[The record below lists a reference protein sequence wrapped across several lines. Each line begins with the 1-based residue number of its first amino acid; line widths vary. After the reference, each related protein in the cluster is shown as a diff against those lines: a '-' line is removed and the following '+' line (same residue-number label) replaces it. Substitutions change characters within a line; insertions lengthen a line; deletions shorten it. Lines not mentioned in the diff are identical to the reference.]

1 MMRRE
6 GRGKRYKVR
15 GIRYKVR
22 GLAAFG
28 CSGRKEP
35 LSIFASHLPPPTS
48 HQGFTLLEV
57 LLALVIVGIA
67 ISVVLQLFSFNLRN
81 VANSEDYVKAAMV
94 AESKLRQIVDSADL
108 TERQWSEN
116 TGDGYRFDVVVS
128 PIEKDKAQAI
138 DMKLL
143 QVDLSMSW
151 KSGSKNRTISVK
163 TLKLIKQSDE
173 KKEPVN
179 S

>member
-1 MMRRE
+1 MPFRLRDS
-6 GRGKRYKVR
+6 RFDFRV
-15 GIRYKVR
+15 
-22 GLAAFG
+22 
-28 CSGRKEP
+28 SP
-35 LSIFASHLPPPTS
+35 
-48 HQGFTLLEV
+48 GFTLLEV

-81 VANSEDYVKAAMV
+81 VASSEDYVKAAMV
-94 AESKLRQIVDSADL
+94 AESKLRQIVDNGDL

-116 TGDGYRFDVVVS
+116 TGDGYRFDVAVS
-128 PIEKDKAQAI
+128 PIEKDKAQAV

-143 QVDLSMSW
+143 QVDLTMSW
-151 KSGSKNRTISVK
+151 KSGAKNRTINVK